1 MALLAGSVSL
11 TPDGTAT
18 KSGLAGAIYDQ
29 FVDNYH
35 TDNAGTGT
43 PMPSGSESYAIKKG
57 YMVLAN
63 NLATAIVTY
72 VTANAQV
79 STTLSVTSVSGVTTG
94 PGVSGPGTG
103 TGTGTIS

>member
-18 KSGLAGAIYDQ
+18 KSGLAEAIYDQ

-35 TDNAGTGT
+35 TDTGT

-57 YMVLAN
+57 YMIQAN
-63 NLATAIVTY
+63 RIATAIVTY